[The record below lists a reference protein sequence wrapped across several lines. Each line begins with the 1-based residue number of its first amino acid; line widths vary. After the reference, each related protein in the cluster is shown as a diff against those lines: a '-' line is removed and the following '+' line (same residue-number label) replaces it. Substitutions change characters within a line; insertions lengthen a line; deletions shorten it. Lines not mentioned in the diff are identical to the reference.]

1 MRKLCLAMLW
11 ILPFALHSADALAW
25 GLYTHVY
32 FAQLLIWAIP
42 FADARFRRAV
52 RRFPELLLA
61 GACLPDISLFSR
73 SHGPGALGETHQWP
87 VVGAMLHGAQND
99 AERAIATGFASH
111 LLTDII
117 AHNHFVP
124 AHEELWL
131 NVPLATHAASEWA
144 MDAHVAPQ
152 LFVRPATVIGR
163 NLDVLVR
170 YGARH
175 FDCTSTQAGQA
186 LRCLRHGEHLLR
198 LSWLPE
204 AAFHGA
210 RLMDARVRQRFDYYV
225 SETTMR
231 LAQISRVLSGDAPV
245 WQPEVDCAE
254 TARMQIRNCTPRQ
267 LRHHLPLPRDFFQ
280 GAGRP
285 GQMGQAELKLKS
297 TATS

>member
-1 MRKLCLAMLW
+1 MLW
-11 ILPFALHSADALAW
+11 MLPFALHSTEALAW

-42 FADARFRRAV
+42 LADARFRKAV

-73 SHGPGALGETHQWP
+73 SGSTGALGATHQWSI
-87 VVGAMLHGAQND
+87 VRAMLRSAQND

-152 LFVRPATVIGR
+152 LFARPATIIGR

-170 YGARH
+170 YGTRH
-175 FDCTSTQAGQA
+175 FGCTGAQAGRA
-186 LRCLRHGEHLLR
+186 LRCLRYGEHLLR
-198 LSWLPE
+198 LLRLPQ
-204 AAFHGA
+204 AAFGGA
-210 RLMDARVRQRFDYYV
+210 RLMDARVRQRFDYYAN
-225 SETTMR
+225 ETTAR

-245 WQPEVDCAE
+245 WQPEVDCAK
-254 TARMQIRNCTPRQ
+254 TARLQIRNCTPGQ
-267 LRHHLPLPRDFFQ
+267 LRHRLPLPQDFFQ
-280 GAGRP
+280 AR
-285 GQMGQAELKLKS
+285 A
-297 TATS
+297 ARRV

>member
-1 MRKLCLAMLW
+1 MRKLCPAMPW
-11 ILPFALHSADALAW
+11 ILPLALHSTEALAW

-42 FADARFRRAV
+42 LADARFRKAV

-73 SHGPGALGETHQWP
+73 RNGPGMLGATHQWSI
-87 VVGAMLHGAQND
+87 VKAMLRSAQDD

-124 AHEELWL
+124 THEELWF

-152 LFVRPATVIGR
+152 IFARPATVIGR
-163 NLDVLVR
+163 NLDVLAR
-170 YGARH
+170 YGTRY
-175 FDCTSTQAGQA
+175 FGCTSAQAGRA
-186 LRCLRHGEHLLR
+186 LRCLWRGEHLLR
-198 LSWLPE
+198 LSRLPQ
-204 AAFHGA
+204 AAFGGA
-210 RLMDARVRQRFDYYV
+210 RLMDARVRQRFDYYAC
-225 SETTMR
+225 ETTQR
-231 LAQISRVLSGDAPV
+231 LSQISRVISGDAPV

-267 LRHHLPLPRDFFQ
+267 LRHRLPLPRDFFQ
-280 GAGRP
+280 AR
-285 GQMGQAELKLKS
+285 AAKR
-297 TATS
+297 A